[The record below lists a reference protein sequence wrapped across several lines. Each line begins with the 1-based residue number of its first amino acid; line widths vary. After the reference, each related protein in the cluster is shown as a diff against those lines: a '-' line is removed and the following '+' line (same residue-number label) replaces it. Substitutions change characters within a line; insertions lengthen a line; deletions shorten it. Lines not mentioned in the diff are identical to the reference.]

1 MILKLKNINF
11 TTIKV
16 LFFLENVNI
25 ENVLVS
31 NKISSGEK
39 KNYKSIIGYLYDD
52 YKVKQLHILL
62 MNTSTYVKSYDG
74 QTRCIF

>member
-1 MILKLKNINF
+1 MILKLKNINL

-39 KNYKSIIGYLYDD
+39 KNYKFIIGYLYDD

-74 QTRCIF
+74 QTK

>member
-39 KNYKSIIGYLYDD
+39 KKN
-52 YKVKQLHILL
+52 
-62 MNTSTYVKSYDG
+62 
-74 QTRCIF
+74 

>member
-39 KNYKSIIGYLYDD
+39 KTINPLLVTCMMIIKLNNYIYCL
-52 YKVKQLHILL
+52 
-62 MNTSTYVKSYDG
+62 
-74 QTRCIF
+74 

>member
-39 KNYKSIIGYLYDD
+39 KKLKIHYW
-52 YKVKQLHILL
+52 LL
-62 MNTSTYVKSYDG
+62 V
-74 QTRCIF
+74 